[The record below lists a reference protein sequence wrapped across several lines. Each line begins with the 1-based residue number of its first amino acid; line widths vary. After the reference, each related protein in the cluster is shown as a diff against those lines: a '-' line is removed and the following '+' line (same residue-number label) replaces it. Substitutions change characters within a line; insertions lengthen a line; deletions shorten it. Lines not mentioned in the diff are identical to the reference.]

1 MLESEY
7 QPRRRLPR
15 QPLSPTQPEPV
26 FAFEIRRAGPEDI
39 PDIREIYNHYVTNSV
54 VTFDEKPMTIRAW
67 KTKFAFLR
75 KLGHPVLVAVSPSE
89 QVLGYALVQ
98 PWRPRS
104 GYRFTVE
111 NAIYLR
117 PASTGK
123 GLGSALLDALISVSE
138 EAGLKTIIAVISD
151 SGAEASLALHERAGF
166 VEVGRMGGVGYKFN
180 RSLGTVTLQKTLKPN
195 RPRKSPESETKKR
208 RTLSW
213 RRSTPSGA

>member
-1 MLESEY
+1 VLESEY

-15 QPLSPTQPEPV
+15 QPLPPTEPEPV
-26 FAFEIRRAGPEDI
+26 FSFEIRRARPEDI

-67 KTKFAFLR
+67 KAKFAFQK

-123 GLGSALLDALISVSE
+123 GLGSALLDAMIVASE

-151 SGAEASLALHERAGF
+151 SGAEASLSLHASAGF

-180 RSLGTVTLQKTLKPN
+180 RSLGTVTLQKTLKPS
-195 RPRKSPESETKKR
+195 RRKKSPADASRKP
-208 RTLSW
+208 RTPFW
-213 RRSTPSGA
+213 RRSKPSDA

>member
-15 QPLSPTQPEPV
+15 QLIRESQPELP

-67 KTKFAFLR
+67 KLKFAFLK
-75 KLGHPVLVAVSPSE
+75 KLGHPVLVAVSPSN

-111 NAIYLR
+111 DAIYLR

-123 GLGSALLDALISVSE
+123 RLGSALLESLISASE
-138 EAGLKTIIAVISD
+138 DAGLKTMIAVISD
-151 SGAEASLALHERAGF
+151 SGAEASLTLHERAGF

-180 RSLGTVTLQKTLKPN
+180 RSLGTVTMQRTL
-195 RPRKSPESETKKR
+195 RPSRPQKSPESETKKR

-213 RRSTPSGA
+213 RRSKPSNA

>member
-7 QPRRRLPR
+7 QPRRRLPH
-15 QPLSPTQPEPV
+15 QPLPPSEPEPG
-26 FAFEIRRAGPEDI
+26 FAFEIRRARPEDI

-54 VTFDEKPMTIRAW
+54 VTFDEKPLTIRAW
-67 KTKFAFLR
+67 KAKFAFLK

-123 GLGSALLDALISVSE
+123 GLGSALLTALVEASE
-138 EAGLKTIIAVISD
+138 EAGLRTMIAVISD
-151 SGAEASLALHERAGF
+151 SGADASLTLHERAGF
-166 VEVGRMGGVGYKFN
+166 IEVGRMGGVGYKFN
-180 RSLGTVTLQKTLKPN
+180 RSLGTVTLQKTLKPS
-195 RPRKSPESETKKR
+195 RRKKSPADASQKP
-208 RTLSW
+208 RTPLW
-213 RRSTPSGA
+213 RRSKPSDA